1 MEDYKKHLECC
12 IEYWKMIA
20 TAEKREDKSIEL
32 QEIIKD
38 IENRI
43 LFCSVYIW
51 LYCWLIIKDIE
62 NRIHNLEGDKR
73 WIYRIISR
81 NALNVDNIR

>member
-12 IEYWKMIA
+12 IKYWEMIA
-20 TAEKREDKSIEL
+20 TTEKREGKSIEL
-32 QEIIKD
+32 QE
-38 IENRI
+38 
-43 LFCSVYIW
+43 
-51 LYCWLIIKDIE
+51 IIKDIE